1 MKYFVIIIS
10 LIIAIGVVAGFFIV
24 GSPQEERLRKFDER
38 RAQDLQTIQQEIINY
53 WTSKE
58 QLPNTLA
65 DLRDDIRGFVPPKDP
80 ETGVDYSYEVKD
92 KQNLVVTLCANFAR
106 PSPNISVPRPA
117 YPEPY
122 YQQSWEH
129 KEGYV
134 CFERKIDPEIYKPQK
149 PIRGAID
156 F

>member
-1 MKYFVIIIS
+1 MKYFVIIVS
-10 LIIAIGVVAGFFIV
+10 LIIAIAVVAGFFIV

-38 RAQDLQTIQQEIINY
+38 RVQDLQTIQSEIINF
-53 WTSKE
+53 WVNKE
-58 QLPNTLA
+58 RLPENLVN
-65 DLRDDIRGFVPPKDP
+65 LKDDIRGFVPPKDP

-92 KQNLVVTLCANFAR
+92 GQNLLFALCANFSR
-106 PSPNISVPRPA
+106 PSPDIAVPRPV

-129 KEGYV
+129 KEGYI
-134 CFERKIDPEIYKPQK
+134 CFERKIDPEIYPPAGGPQK
-149 PIRGAID
+149 LR